1 MKFKKEYIILFF
13 IIIALV
19 LYLVFKKQDQIQYE
33 LPDIKEIPRS
43 EILKIE
49 IMGKDGPIVIKKSN
63 TTWAIGPEEYP
74 ADKKKIEKILGFIEK
89 PVLVTMVSDSKN
101 YTRYGLD
108 KESRIMVTAYSGD
121 SVIRSLDIGYSV
133 SGHDYTFI
141 KLENDHRV
149 YHARGKMRN
158 LLEADVD
165 GLRDKTVF
173 SFDQDKINNI
183 TIHKGDKIYKMALA
197 VASPEQANEDTESK
211 KVKTSWEDLQGNDMD
226 NMIPGQLFST
236 LANLLCE
243 KYIYGYK
250 KEDLEKPLFSIT
262 LKGEKEYNLS
272 IYAKKEEDEDYPAVS
287 SENPYPFIL
296 SGWKAEK
303 LMKIMD
309 KNEKPE

>member
-1 MKFKKEYIILFF
+1 MKLKKEYVILFL

-19 LYLVFKKQDQIQYE
+19 LYLVLRKQDQIQYK
-33 LPDIKEIPRS
+33 LPDINEIPRS

-49 IMGKDGPIVIKKSN
+49 IRGKDGPIVIKKSN
-63 TTWAIGPEEYP
+63 TMWAIGPEEYP
-74 ADKKKIEKILGFIEK
+74 ADEKKIEKILGFIEK
-89 PVLVTMVSDSKN
+89 PVLVTMVSDSKS

-108 KESRIMVTAYSGD
+108 KESRIMVTVYSGD
-121 SVIRSLDIGYSV
+121 SVVRSLDIGYSV

-149 YHARGKMRN
+149 YHARGKIRN
-158 LLEADVD
+158 LLETDMD
-165 GLRDKTVF
+165 GLRDKTVL
-173 SFDQDKINNI
+173 SFDQDKINSI
-183 TIHKGDKIYKMALA
+183 TINKGDNIYTMVLEA
-197 VASPEQANEDTESK
+197 ASPEQADEDK
-211 KVKTSWEDLQGNDMD
+211 KSEKPETSWKDAQGNDMD

-243 KYIYGYK
+243 EYIYDYK
-250 KEDLEKPLFSIT
+250 KKDLDKPIFSIT
-262 LKGEKEYNLS
+262 LKGEKEYSLS

-303 LMKIMD
+303 LMKIMG
-309 KNEKPE
+309 KNENPE